1 MTSINFSKSPLLLLF
16 VGIGVHKITVLS
28 VLTVPKRTNG
38 EKYSNNSYYSY
49 FLRTIYGT
57 PVEKI
62 SMDTAL
68 KK

>member
-1 MTSINFSKSPLLLLF
+1 VQKKTVLS
-16 VGIGVHKITVLS
+16 VLS

-57 PVEKI
+57 SVEKT
-62 SMDTAL
+62 SMDAAL